1 MLAATANSTS
11 LHFGLNHMC
20 HKHNVL
26 FTMEHVEAVT
36 RSLAAATS
44 GATPGDSRNKTSG
57 TGRRVRGNRPSLS
70 SPRSPCR

>member
-20 HKHNVL
+20 RKHNVL
-26 FTMEHVEAVT
+26 FTMENVEGCDEI
-36 RSLAAATS
+36 S
-44 GATPGDSRNKTSG
+44 GCGNIRKYARRLDKTSG
-57 TGRRVRGNRPSLS
+57 TGRRVRGNRPSPS